1 MYKIFNTNDS
11 DAVDF
16 ASKMIVFNPK
26 KRMTIE
32 ECLNHKYITS
42 IKDNSVSDPKYIG
55 KLDFEFENLDQSKI
69 LFLIDY
75 LENEIKSFES
85 GFSILIN

>member
-1 MYKIFNTNDS
+1 MNTNDS

-26 KRMTIE
+26 KRMTVE
-32 ECLNHKYITS
+32 DCLNHKYITS
-42 IKDNSVSDPKYIG
+42 IKDNSVSDPKFIG
-55 KLDFEFENLDQSKI
+55 TLDFDFENLDQSKI
-69 LFLIDY
+69 LYLIEY
-75 LENEIKSFES
+75 LENQIKSFDS